1 MKNSIK
7 IVPSRRGGIST
18 WEVRDN
24 KNKCVG
30 TFDANKDRDGSKY
43 EKLLAITTIRNIAND
58 LFDARQRIKD
68 LIHGKNDWEVSDRA
82 LQACTQ
88 TKDAISQLDEI
99 ITHVKKGKKELTDL
113 TY

>member
-1 MKNSIK
+1 MKNSIN
-7 IVPSRRGGIST
+7 ITPSRRPRTSIST

-30 TFDANKDRDGSKY
+30 TFDASREKDRSKY
-43 EKLLAITTIRNIAND
+43 DQLMAITTIRNIAND
-58 LFDARQRIKD
+58 LFDVRQRIKD

-82 LQACTQ
+82 LQASLQ

-99 ITHVKKGKKELTDL
+99 ITHVKERE
-113 TY
+113 